1 MIEKVI
7 RAKYLGEPQP
17 GLEKDSEHVVNV
29 QTNQTAM
36 VMAKLEKFTS
46 PIIYTSMKKF
56 KKDWD
61 ELEELEKVK
70 TVKMAPPK
78 SSGKKAD
85 ITIADAGTVIYTELV
100 NAINSFNAKSA
111 TTYPDETQRPVF
123 ELRLELQKYSDSI
136 REEQGLFGAGVVL
149 LELKQYGLK
158 RLVYQ
163 DGVSFKTE
171 KELNNVAGFAPKLYI
186 NCLKAFVDSALLYI
200 LALNPDNIEANKA
213 HEEAQAESIP
223 TIGTGE

>member
-1 MIEKVI
+1 MIEKII

-17 GLEKDSEHVVNV
+17 GLEKDSEHIVNV

-36 VMAKLEKFTS
+36 VMAKLDKFTS
-46 PIIYTSMKKF
+46 PIIYTSLKKF
-56 KKDWD
+56 KAEWE

-85 ITIADAGTVIYTELV
+85 ITIMDAGTVIYTELV
-100 NAINSFNAKSA
+100 NAINSFNAKST
-111 TTYPDETQRPVF
+111 TTYADANQRPIF
-123 ELRLELQKYSDSI
+123 DLRLELQKYSDNI
-136 REEQGLFGAGVVL
+136 REDKGLFGAGVVL
-149 LELKQYGLK
+149 LELKQFGLK

-200 LALNPDNIEANKA
+200 LALNPDSIQA
-213 HEEAQAESIP
+213 HEAHEAAKAEAIP
-223 TIGTGE
+223 TITAG